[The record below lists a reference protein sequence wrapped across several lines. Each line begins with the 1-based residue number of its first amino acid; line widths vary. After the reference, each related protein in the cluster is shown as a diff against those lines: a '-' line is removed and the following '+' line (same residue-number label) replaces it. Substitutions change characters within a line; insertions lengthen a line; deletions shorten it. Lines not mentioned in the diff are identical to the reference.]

1 IELDGRTIVMF
12 RRMIAEIEPS
22 DHPLGP
28 GKIFVIYAKGQKM
41 GSYSHSV
48 KSALEQG
55 PINDHNFYTQDE
67 VKYHGSKNRGVHP
80 IEFVSIAEKPPSIR
94 PPPRF
99 RQEGPPQH
107 PSNMNDSSNH
117 QAEVSKISLPNSP
130 STITRSETT
139 SSVTN
144 ATVRPSVSK
153 PTLKPKTE
161 TTTKKQNLI
170 TSTSITDQYR

>member
-1 IELDGRTIVMF
+1 
-12 RRMIAEIEPS
+12 
-22 DHPLGP
+22 
-28 GKIFVIYAKGQKM
+28 M

-80 IEFVSIAEKPPSIR
+80 IEFVSIDEKPPSIR

-99 RQEGPPQH
+99 QQQNPPQH
-107 PSNMNDSSNH
+107 PSNMNDSSN
-117 QAEVSKISLPNSP
+117 QQTEVSL

-139 SSVTN
+139 SSVTS
-144 ATVRPSVSK
+144 ATVRPSGSK

-161 TTTKKQNLI
+161 STTKKQLLVKSK
-170 TSTSITDQYR
+170 STSVPQSEPGPKMKTQETDYLYFDNGSISPMLSRSDYCICLLLLLLYCSL